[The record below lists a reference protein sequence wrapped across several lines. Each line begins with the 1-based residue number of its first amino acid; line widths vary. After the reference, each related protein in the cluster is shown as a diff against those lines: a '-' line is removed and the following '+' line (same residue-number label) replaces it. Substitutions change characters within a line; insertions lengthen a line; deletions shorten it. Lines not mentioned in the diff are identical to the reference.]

1 MHICLAKCRDCQ
13 EEDRGHLIFAD
24 NITMVISADRYK
36 TSLFCSNKPADEILN
51 CFQERAV
58 NQEDGAQSAAADAE
72 NTL

>member
-1 MHICLAKCRDCQ
+1 
-13 EEDRGHLIFAD
+13 
-24 NITMVISADRYK
+24 MVISADRYK